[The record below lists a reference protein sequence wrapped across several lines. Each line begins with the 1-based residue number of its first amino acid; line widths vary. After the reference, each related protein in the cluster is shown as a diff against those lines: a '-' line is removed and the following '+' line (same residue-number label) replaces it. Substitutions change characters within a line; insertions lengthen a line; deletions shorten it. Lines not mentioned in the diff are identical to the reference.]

1 MERYHMLPDRESE
14 SRHVL
19 GPPPARPQSLMAFSP
34 PAYSN
39 VASPNAI
46 KFPDVPSDI
55 PTSLPPLARFDAD
68 NDTKLP
74 PLSSLTSE
82 MAMEP
87 TKIWLPLH
95 PMPYPVLAHSIDSPT
110 RMDLDGSSNSVV
122 SAASPDGLL
131 DARAGSVS
139 LDDPDVRLAAE
150 ALGDLR
156 ADFISSPPHRNS
168 SLPVSPPTSGLQSN
182 QPQSPQP
189 EPLLS
194 LLTTT
199 HPLLAS
205 TIEGATSAYGGA
217 KNFSPRFRS
226 GAEYVEGY
234 LTPIAN
240 TVGSVGRVTGVEGG
254 VRWFLGAGR
263 RQNSSTSDLETGNS
277 KKRRK
282 TDEDEAVS
290 NKRFES
296 EGMQQMSDD
305 QMDTAPSPSSKT
317 MSRRMSTTS
326 TVDTL
331 PAYDELRSPAYT
343 ETDSNSPRPSR
354 PNSAWQSRL
363 ITSTSG
369 LSVAMS
375 QESLRSLKY
384 CLQWLRWANDHIARV
399 ISALK
404 TTLDEYEKVPDGQA
418 GEQAD
423 PESRSQLAARIS
435 NLKGDVLRT
444 LREAINTVSKYAGG
458 ALPENA
464 RILVRRHL
472 TSLPQRF
479 RVATMTDRNAGQ
491 QDNETALTEGAHK
504 VLVLAKEG
512 LDMVVQVSGV
522 VDGTIVSAE
531 QWLDRMGKRRAQ
543 EDEKP
548 MLPQT
553 EVNGDPDAENWENSN
568 TSDTLDFEQSSVQDT
583 PDLHF
588 DTLDLV
594 CPINS
599 DDIKNRWLNSYVPLP
614 GQSPKNYSQIVINF
628 VYRMLKSYAS
638 TVIRGRLPPFI
649 HPIQQSLVP
658 LSTCFTL
665 VRICDPLPSNVS
677 IAADILQREMTR
689 LYEERGTY
697 EGINL
702 LGVFQAYLI
711 YSMVLFFHLGPSM
724 PFLRQAMINLQ
735 EIACATSREGLVC
748 AAEQRGAVPKWESW
762 IMAEA
767 KRRTLYTMYFLDNV
781 LSAHDGLTT
790 YLGTELRGLYSP
802 SSKYL
807 WQADRNGWEQSY
819 NSHLAEWGSPDSNR
833 NAPPGVV
840 PDYNNPEDGYWTLNI
855 VLTTICVF
863 FITLFFI
870 VRVYVKGTIS
880 RNFGVEDWKR
890 IKIVLLLGAGG
901 IATALTLFRV
911 AKAVDFLNSDD
922 ITVDYTPIGILTA
935 LEITIGFVCA
945 CLPSLNLLIEHHVRK
960 RRRARNPNW
969 PRDRTRTSLFKK
981 RFRWISS
988 STEHMPSRPNRP
1000 SDGMIDLDVE
1010 MAMLTGQPVRLRTGR
1025 TASAG
1030 SHDIRPLDHRL
1041 NSGDGRREGWLSQG
1055 RDEQDEVQD
1064 SKFIM
1069 RMVEES
1075 RARADE
1081 GAKESWCP
1089 VWDGPRDPMASQGS
1103 WKFSVR
1109 SH

>member
-1 MERYHMLPDRESE
+1 MERNHMLPDRESE

-19 GPPPARPQSLMAFSP
+19 GPPPARPQSLIAFP

-39 VASPNAI
+39 IASPNAI
-46 KFPDVPSDI
+46 KFPDVPTDI
-55 PTSLPPLARFDAD
+55 PTSLPPLARFEAD
-68 NDTKLP
+68 NETKLP

-82 MAMEP
+82 MALEP
-87 TKIWLPLH
+87 TKTWLPLH
-95 PMPYPVLAHSIDSPT
+95 PMPYPPVLAHSIDSPT

-122 SAASPDGLL
+122 SAASPDVL

-156 ADFISSPPHRNS
+156 AGMLPIPTAIISNVVDFISSPPHRNS

-263 RQNSSTSDLETGNS
+263 RQNSSTSDLEAGNS

-296 EGMQQMSDD
+296 EGMQQMSDE

-343 ETDSNSPRPSR
+343 ETDANSPRPSR

-375 QESLRSLKY
+375 HESLRSLKY

-435 NLKGDVLRT
+435 SLKGDVLRT

-491 QDNETALTEGAHK
+491 QDSETALTEGAHK

-553 EVNGDPDAENWENSN
+553 EVNGD
-568 TSDTLDFEQSSVQDT
+568 
-583 PDLHF
+583 
-588 DTLDLV
+588 
-594 CPINS
+594 
-599 DDIKNRWLNSYVPLP
+599 
-614 GQSPKNYSQIVINF
+614 
-628 VYRMLKSYAS
+628 
-638 TVIRGRLPPFI
+638 
-649 HPIQQSLVP
+649 
-658 LSTCFTL
+658 
-665 VRICDPLPSNVS
+665 
-677 IAADILQREMTR
+677 
-689 LYEERGTY
+689 
-697 EGINL
+697 
-702 LGVFQAYLI
+702 
-711 YSMVLFFHLGPSM
+711 
-724 PFLRQAMINLQ
+724 
-735 EIACATSREGLVC
+735 
-748 AAEQRGAVPKWESW
+748 
-762 IMAEA
+762 
-767 KRRTLYTMYFLDNV
+767 
-781 LSAHDGLTT
+781 
-790 YLGTELRGLYSP
+790 
-802 SSKYL
+802 
-807 WQADRNGWEQSY
+807 
-819 NSHLAEWGSPDSNR
+819 
-833 NAPPGVV
+833 
-840 PDYNNPEDGYWTLNI
+840 
-855 VLTTICVF
+855 
-863 FITLFFI
+863 
-870 VRVYVKGTIS
+870 VKMG
-880 RNFGVEDWKR
+880 
-890 IKIVLLLGAGG
+890 
-901 IATALTLFRV
+901 
-911 AKAVDFLNSDD
+911 
-922 ITVDYTPIGILTA
+922 
-935 LEITIGFVCA
+935 
-945 CLPSLNLLIEHHVRK
+945 
-960 RRRARNPNW
+960 
-969 PRDRTRTSLFKK
+969 
-981 RFRWISS
+981 
-988 STEHMPSRPNRP
+988 
-1000 SDGMIDLDVE
+1000 
-1010 MAMLTGQPVRLRTGR
+1010 
-1025 TASAG
+1025 
-1030 SHDIRPLDHRL
+1030 
-1041 NSGDGRREGWLSQG
+1041 
-1055 RDEQDEVQD
+1055 
-1064 SKFIM
+1064 
-1069 RMVEES
+1069 
-1075 RARADE
+1075 
-1081 GAKESWCP
+1081 
-1089 VWDGPRDPMASQGS
+1089 
-1103 WKFSVR
+1103 
-1109 SH
+1109 

>member
-1 MERYHMLPDRESE
+1 MLPDRETE

-19 GPPPARPQSLMAFSP
+19 GPPPARPPQSLMTFSP

-46 KFPDVPSDI
+46 KFPDVPTEI
-55 PTSLPPLARFDAD
+55 PSLPPLARIEAD

-82 MAMEP
+82 MTLEP
-87 TKIWLPLH
+87 TKPWLPLH

-122 SAASPDGLL
+122 SAASPDRLV

-156 ADFISSPPHRNS
+156 ADFISSPPLRNS
-168 SLPVSPPTSGLQSN
+168 SLPVSPPTSHGLQSN
-182 QPQSPQP
+182 QTPQSP

-254 VRWFLGAGR
+254 VRWFLGGR
-263 RQNSSTSDLETGNS
+263 RQNSSSDLETGNS

-296 EGMQQMSDD
+296 EGMQQMNDE

-343 ETDSNSPRPSR
+343 ETDSNSSRPSR

-404 TTLDEYEKVPDGQA
+404 TTLDEYEKVPQD
-418 GEQAD
+418 EQQVEHD

-435 NLKGDVLRT
+435 TLKGDVLRT

-491 QDNETALTEGAHK
+491 QDSETALTEGAHK

-553 EVNGDPDAENWENSN
+553 EFNGD
-568 TSDTLDFEQSSVQDT
+568 
-583 PDLHF
+583 
-588 DTLDLV
+588 
-594 CPINS
+594 
-599 DDIKNRWLNSYVPLP
+599 
-614 GQSPKNYSQIVINF
+614 
-628 VYRMLKSYAS
+628 
-638 TVIRGRLPPFI
+638 
-649 HPIQQSLVP
+649 
-658 LSTCFTL
+658 
-665 VRICDPLPSNVS
+665 
-677 IAADILQREMTR
+677 
-689 LYEERGTY
+689 
-697 EGINL
+697 
-702 LGVFQAYLI
+702 
-711 YSMVLFFHLGPSM
+711 
-724 PFLRQAMINLQ
+724 
-735 EIACATSREGLVC
+735 
-748 AAEQRGAVPKWESW
+748 
-762 IMAEA
+762 
-767 KRRTLYTMYFLDNV
+767 
-781 LSAHDGLTT
+781 
-790 YLGTELRGLYSP
+790 
-802 SSKYL
+802 
-807 WQADRNGWEQSY
+807 
-819 NSHLAEWGSPDSNR
+819 
-833 NAPPGVV
+833 
-840 PDYNNPEDGYWTLNI
+840 
-855 VLTTICVF
+855 
-863 FITLFFI
+863 
-870 VRVYVKGTIS
+870 VKMG
-880 RNFGVEDWKR
+880 
-890 IKIVLLLGAGG
+890 
-901 IATALTLFRV
+901 
-911 AKAVDFLNSDD
+911 
-922 ITVDYTPIGILTA
+922 
-935 LEITIGFVCA
+935 
-945 CLPSLNLLIEHHVRK
+945 
-960 RRRARNPNW
+960 
-969 PRDRTRTSLFKK
+969 
-981 RFRWISS
+981 
-988 STEHMPSRPNRP
+988 
-1000 SDGMIDLDVE
+1000 
-1010 MAMLTGQPVRLRTGR
+1010 
-1025 TASAG
+1025 
-1030 SHDIRPLDHRL
+1030 
-1041 NSGDGRREGWLSQG
+1041 
-1055 RDEQDEVQD
+1055 
-1064 SKFIM
+1064 
-1069 RMVEES
+1069 
-1075 RARADE
+1075 
-1081 GAKESWCP
+1081 
-1089 VWDGPRDPMASQGS
+1089 
-1103 WKFSVR
+1103 
-1109 SH
+1109 